1 MGISWHAV
9 KIRALGAKE
18 VEKAHADI
26 DEPRDQD
33 KVPGWWR
40 EVSVSISRR
49 GMVHHIPY
57 NFLTL
62 KVAYSHTPLTSGER
76 LPS

>member
-18 VEKAHADI
+18 VKKTYADI

-33 KVPGWWR
+33 EVPVWWR
-40 EVSVSISRR
+40 EVSVGI
-49 GMVHHIPY
+49 I
-57 NFLTL
+57 
-62 KVAYSHTPLTSGER
+62 
-76 LPS
+76 